1 MAEQKKNDFVVSDRR
16 KFTIEGDLRPEAHD
30 ESVAEN
36 RTDAPPRAGA
46 SHPPQSADAGPQTV
60 QERFSATHPSP
71 SADTSPS
78 QTAEDQPPAPTAAE
92 QHERAAAYKSQTAD
106 IDSRIQKELDQ
117 RSPGRKASDF
127 EMTFDKFVASLYM
140 TALMQM
146 GLVQEQ
152 GMQTRPDIMAAR
164 QTIDT
169 ISILAEKTKGN
180 LTAAE
185 DTLMQNVLYEL
196 RMAYIEVTN
205 ALTRAPQGPID
216 PNAGLK

>member
-1 MAEQKKNDFVVSDRR
+1 MAEQKKSEFVVSDRR
-16 KFTIEGDLRPEAHD
+16 KFTIEGELKPEARE
-30 ESVAEN
+30 ESGEESRAEPPETP
-36 RTDAPPRAGA
+36 RVPQQAPLADVDFRATQESPGA
-46 SHPPQSADAGPQTV
+46 PHLPSSADVGTP
-60 QERFSATHPSP
+60 
-71 SADTSPS
+71 TS
-78 QTAEDQPPAPTAAE
+78 EDQPPAPSAAE
-92 QHERAAAYKSQTAD
+92 QHEQAAAYKSQTAD
-106 IDSRIQKELDQ
+106 IDARIQKELDQ
-117 RSPGRKASDF
+117 RNPGRKASDF

-140 TALMQM
+140 TALMQL
-146 GLVQEQ
+146 GLVHEQ
-152 GMQTRPDIMAAR
+152 GMSARPDIMAAR

>member
-16 KFTIEGDLRPEAHD
+16 KFTIEGDLRPETHD
-30 ESVAEN
+30 ESEAD
-36 RTDAPPRAGA
+36 RAPQEPSGA
-46 SHPPQSADAGPQTV
+46 PNLPQSADVGTPV
-60 QERFSATHPSP
+60 S
-71 SADTSPS
+71 D
-78 QTAEDQPPAPTAAE
+78 DQPPAPTAAE
-92 QHERAAAYKSQTAD
+92 QREQAAAYKSQTAD
-106 IDSRIQKELDQ
+106 VDERIQKELDQ

-140 TALMQM
+140 TALMQL
-146 GLVQEQ
+146 GLVHEQ
-152 GMQTRPDIMAAR
+152 GMSSRPDIMAAR

-205 ALTRAPQGPID
+205 ALTRAPQGSVD

>member
-1 MAEQKKNDFVVSDRR
+1 MQSMAEQKKNDFVVSDRR
-16 KFTIEGDLRPEAHD
+16 KFTIEGDLRPETHD
-30 ESVAEN
+30 EPAAET
-36 RTDAPPRAGA
+36 RTEEPPNTAQSSALQDEPSGAP
-46 SHPPQSADAGPQTV
+46 HPPQAADVGSTP
-60 QERFSATHPSP
+60 
-71 SADTSPS
+71 
-78 QTAEDQPPAPTAAE
+78 AEDQPPTPTAAE
-92 QHERAAAYKSQTAD
+92 QHEQAAAYKSQTAD
-106 IDSRIQKELDQ
+106 IDARVQKELDQ

-140 TALMQM
+140 TALMQL
-146 GLVQEQ
+146 GLVHEQ
-152 GMQTRPDIMAAR
+152 GMQARPDIMAAR

-185 DTLMQNVLYEL
+185 ETLLQNVLYEL

-205 ALTRAPQGPID
+205 ALTRAPQGPLD